1 MDRSLRRRG
10 PVMVVAGALLGA
22 LLGIALGLLG
32 QPSQPSSVLALA
44 DPGPAGAVAA
54 GQPGGRSRT
63 AAPTGSGEPA
73 ATGVSSGRRPAAPA
87 GPPAKAKPPKAKP
100 AKTDRKGHGGKDKG
114 DGHAKAKLAKPGK
127 D

>member
-10 PVMVVAGALLGA
+10 PVMVVAGALLGV
-22 LLGIALGLLG
+22 ALGLLG

-54 GQPGGRSRT
+54 G
-63 AAPTGSGEPA
+63 EPA

-87 GPPAKAKPPKAKP
+87 GPPAKARPPKAKP
-100 AKTDRKGHGGKDKG
+100 AKTDPKGHGGKDKG

>member
-22 LLGIALGLLG
+22 LG
-32 QPSQPSSVLALA
+32 QPPQPSSVLALA
-44 DPGPAGAVAA
+44 DPGAAGAVAA
-54 GQPGGRSRT
+54 GRPGGRGGPG
-63 AAPTGSGEPA
+63 AATGSGEPA

-87 GPPAKAKPPKAKP
+87 APPAKAKPKP

-114 DGHAKAKLAKPGK
+114 DGHAKAKPAKPGK